1 MYYRV
6 IPKTINAW
14 LLTIAC
20 FAFSLLINGCKTTT
34 NEVNPDAARGTKPA
48 VMVSVIG
55 SSPGPRATYVGAFSD
70 VPTGQV
76 STKTMLE
83 FGNAY
88 FYSFDGSIF
97 VWDRDAVTVT
107 RYEVSDQLK
116 LTKGATISFANYGF
130 KYGADLSFISPTR
143 AYMLVSEQNQVI
155 VWDPSKMEISSK
167 FSLNL
172 PTRANMETFP
182 IPIGVSGNNLY
193 MSVFSANYNDLVCY
207 PKNVVAI
214 IPTDKDGPVTL
225 IEDSRTLP
233 GLGGYVLS
241 NGDVYLVGDGD
252 AGNFAAYGPTTYP
265 ASGILRIKSGQTT
278 FDPTYFVNLE
288 TATNSPGIV
297 GNWRIDQ
304 NTILARV
311 WDSTTP
317 LPKAVDDYFA
327 SQNFISKKVDL
338 TTGKAVDFPAL
349 PKGGFS
355 SNIQDLI
362 DDKTYF
368 PLPNSD
374 GSADIAYRLSS
385 DGLQQAYSIPGAGY
399 WGMRRV
405 R

>member
-1 MYYRV
+1 MQFRV
-6 IPKTINAW
+6 IPQQINTW
-14 LLTIAC
+14 LITVIISAIG
-20 FAFSLLINGCKTTT
+20 LLLNGCNST
-34 NEVNPDAARGTKPA
+34 NSEVSPDAIRGAQPA
-48 VMVSVIG
+48 VMVSIIG
-55 SSPGPRATYVGAFSD
+55 SSPGPRTTYVGAFSD
-70 VPTGQV
+70 VPTGQIN
-76 STKTMLE
+76 TKNMLE

-143 AYMLVSEQNQVI
+143 AYMIVSEQNQVI
-155 VWDPSKMEISSK
+155 TWDPSKMEISGK

-172 PTRANMETFP
+172 PSYPNLETFP

-193 MSVFSANYNDLVCY
+193 LSVFSANYNDLVCY

-233 GLGGYVLS
+233 GLGGYVMT
-241 NGDVYLVGDGD
+241 NGDIYLVGDGD
-252 AGNFAAYGPTTYP
+252 AGNFSAYGPAAYP
-265 ASGILRIKSGQTT
+265 SAGILRIKAGQTA
-278 FDPTYFVNLE
+278 FDPSYFVNLE

-317 LPKAVDDYFA
+317 LPKAVDSYFA

-349 PKGGFS
+349 VKGGFS
-355 SNIQDLI
+355 SNIQDFI
-362 DDKTYF
+362 DNKTYF

-385 DGLQQAYSIPGAGY
+385 DGIQQAYTIPGAGY
-399 WGMRRV
+399 WGMRRI

>member
-1 MYYRV
+1 MLFRLRFRAL
-6 IPKTINAW
+6 PALALTAL
-14 LLTIAC
+14 LLTNA
-20 FAFSLLINGCKTTT
+20 CKTTP
-34 NEVNPDAARGTKPA
+34 NDVDPNAARGTQPA

-55 SSPGPRATYVGAFSD
+55 SSPGPRATYVGAFAD
-70 VPTGQV
+70 VPTGPV
-76 STKTMLE
+76 DTKTMLE

-88 FYSFDGSIF
+88 FYSFDGSVF

-116 LTKGATISFANYGF
+116 LTKGATVSFANYGF
-130 KYGADLSFISPTR
+130 KYGADLTFISPTR

-155 VWDPSKMEISSK
+155 TWDPSKMEISGK

-172 PTRANMETFP
+172 PARPDLDTFP

-193 MSVFSANYNDLVCY
+193 LSVFSANYDDQICY

-225 IEDSRTLP
+225 VEDGRTLP
-233 GLGGYVLS
+233 GLGGYVLP
-241 NGDVYLVGDGD
+241 NGDVYVVGDGD
-252 AGNFAAYGPTTYP
+252 AGNFSAYGPASNPP
-265 ASGILRIKSGQTT
+265 AGVLRIKAGQAA
-278 FDPTYFVNLE
+278 FDPSYFINLE
-288 TATNSPGIV
+288 TATNSPGV
-297 GNWRIDQ
+297 VANWKIDQ
-304 NTILARV
+304 NTLLARV

-317 LPKAVDDYFA
+317 LPKAVDEYFA
-327 SQNFISKKVDL
+327 AQNFISKKVDL

-355 SNIQDLI
+355 SNIQDVV
-362 DDKTYF
+362 DGKTYF

-374 GSADIAYRLSS
+374 GSAEIAYRLTA
-385 DGLQQAYSIPGAGY
+385 DGIQQAYTIPGAGY
-399 WGMRRV
+399 WGMRRI